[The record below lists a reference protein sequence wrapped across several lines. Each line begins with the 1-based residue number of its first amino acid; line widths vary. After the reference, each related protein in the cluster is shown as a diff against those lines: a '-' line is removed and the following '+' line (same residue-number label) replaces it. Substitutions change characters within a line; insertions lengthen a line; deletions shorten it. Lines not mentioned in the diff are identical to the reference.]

1 MVTAI
6 LWMGLLVFIYIGLYL
21 MNKKTPKPKGC
32 ENLTA
37 DCDGCQLIDCT
48 HNPVHHKEESK

>member
-1 MVTAI
+1 MAAVI
-6 LWMGLLVFIYIGLYL
+6 WMALLVFVYIGVYL

-37 DCDGCQLIDCT
+37 HCEGCGQFDCT
-48 HNPVHHKEESK
+48 HNPVHHEEDKK